1 MSDDLGR
8 RPIPA
13 RDMRSM
19 QRIAKVMATR
29 GLTPNMI
36 SAFGLVAGVSAG
48 LLLGLTQVI
57 PDAARVL
64 WMSAAILIL
73 LRGLSNMFDG
83 MVAVEHGQGTPAGL
97 FWNEIPDRV
106 SGVSL
111 FVGAGYSLGGDV
123 VAGWIVGCLALFVAY
138 VRTMA
143 VLAGAPADFG
153 GPFAKQQR
161 MFSIAILASVLAL
174 VPEAWRFAWGPEDI
188 RGPMAALLW
197 VLVPGC
203 LWTIVRRLRTAAR
216 AVSQTDHQ

>member
-13 RDMRSM
+13 RNMRLM
-19 QRIAKVMATR
+19 QRIAKAMASR

-64 WMSAAILIL
+64 WILAAILVL

-83 MVAVEHGQGTPAGL
+83 MVAVEHGQGTPTGL

-106 SGVSL
+106 SDVAL
-111 FVGAGYSLGGDV
+111 FVGAGYSLGGDAL
-123 VAGWIVGCLALFVAY
+123 AGWTVGCLALFVAY
-138 VRTMA
+138 VRVMA

-161 MFSIAILASVLAL
+161 MFSVAILAAVLAL
-174 VPEAWRFAWGPEDI
+174 APEAWRFAWGPEDV

-203 LWTIVRRLRTAAR
+203 AWTVACRLRAAAR
-216 AVSQTDHQ
+216 AVGQTDHQ